1 MTVLRS
7 VSWDDEKKKRRRAA
21 LALTTVF
28 LVLPVAPVGRA
39 AGPSRPSLV
48 TVIVESAPEA
58 AVGLRTAIADA
69 GGAVTREL
77 GLIDGVVARVPADAV
92 AGLRAQPGV
101 LSITLDGRVRL
112 HSTPDSRAPDD
123 GAAYD
128 ATTDRG
134 SMWRLDRTIG
144 ARALWADGITGRGV
158 DVALID
164 SGVVPVTGLVSSDK
178 IVNGP

>member
-58 AVGLRTAIADA
+58 AAGLRTAIGEA
-69 GGAVTREL
+69 GGAVTRGL
-77 GLIDGVVARVPADAV
+77 GPVDGVAARPPRHAV
-92 AGLRAQPGV
+92 RRLRREPG
-101 LSITLDGRVRL
+101 
-112 HSTPDSRAPDD
+112 
-123 GAAYD
+123 
-128 ATTDRG
+128 
-134 SMWRLDRTIG
+134 
-144 ARALWADGITGRGV
+144 
-158 DVALID
+158 
-164 SGVVPVTGLVSSDK
+164 
-178 IVNGP
+178 